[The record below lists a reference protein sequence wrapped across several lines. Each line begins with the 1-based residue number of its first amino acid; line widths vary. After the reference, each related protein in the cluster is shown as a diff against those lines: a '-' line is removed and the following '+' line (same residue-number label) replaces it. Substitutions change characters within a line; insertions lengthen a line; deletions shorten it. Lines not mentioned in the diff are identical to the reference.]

1 LRQRISDNLEGEHQE
16 KLDSEQQHQ
25 ELYSSQFDSNQGI
38 SAQLKA
44 LLVKING
51 Q

>member
-1 LRQRISDNLEGEHQE
+1 MLEGEQQD

-25 ELYSSQFDSNQGI
+25 DQYSSQFDSNQAI
-38 SAQLKA
+38 ASQLKA